1 MSIFNSRFK
10 QDITSSVVE
19 SALSAY
25 ENIESL
31 EEGVLQYKTS
41 MVPVHAR
48 NTTEGTKYLVEY
60 DMLKRLDDF
69 DVDNAFYQVCDE
81 NSISYDDTYV
91 VIPDNSGMIEDI
103 KISESVYLKSRINDI
118 VNDIR
123 ILSEANINTL
133 TLQVVQELGF
143 VSKEV
148 KNVWKKRGEG
158 LTAEDRER
166 SMSDANFT
174 IKLSK
179 NLASK
184 LFDASQTVADYKFTK
199 SKISAMLN
207 QDLKLLKVSSSTIEW
222 FENMIQA
229 CDDKIAELK
238 PNKNKEDK

>member
-81 NSISYDDTYV
+81 NGISYDDTYV

-184 LFDASQTVADYKFTK
+184 LFDASRTVADYKFTK

-207 QDLKLLKVSSSTIEW
+207 QDLKPLKASSSTIEW
-222 FENMIQA
+222 FENKIQA